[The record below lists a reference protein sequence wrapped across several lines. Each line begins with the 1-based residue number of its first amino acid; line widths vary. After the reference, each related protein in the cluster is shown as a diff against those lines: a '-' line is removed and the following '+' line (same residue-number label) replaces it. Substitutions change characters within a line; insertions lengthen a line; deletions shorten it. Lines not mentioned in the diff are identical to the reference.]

1 MILAVFGAIILIGLL
16 LVPQLWSNALMGRYG
31 RERDD
36 ILHTG
41 SEFAQLLINEHN
53 LGGVLV
59 ELTAQGDHYDHITK
73 TVRLSQAN
81 FNSHSLTAIAVAA
94 HEIGHAI
101 QHKEKDSRFM
111 LRDRVVRMAAATEHY
126 GSFAFIA
133 IPILALATRSPLLP
147 AISFL
152 IGFSSM
158 AATTIAH
165 LSTLPVEMDA
175 SFNRALPI
183 LKQGGYIKPAD
194 ERAVHKILKAAA
206 YTYVAASLTSL
217 LNVWRWLKMMRR

>member
-1 MILAVFGAIILIGLL
+1 MALAIVGAIILIALL
-16 LVPQLWSNALMGRYG
+16 LVPQLWSNALMTRYG

-36 ILHTG
+36 IKYSG
-41 SEFAQLLINEHN
+41 SEFAQHLIREHN
-53 LGGVLV
+53 LDGVSV
-59 ELTAQGDHYDHITK
+59 EPTSQGDHYDHITL

-81 FNSHSLTAIAVAA
+81 YNSRSLTAIAVAA
-94 HEIGHAI
+94 HEVGHAI
-101 QHKEKDSRFM
+101 QHSERDSRFM

-152 IGFSSM
+152 IGFFSM
-158 AATTIAH
+158 TATTIAH

-217 LNVWRWLKMMRR
+217 LNIWRWLKMMRR

>member
-1 MILAVFGAIILIGLL
+1 MALAVIGAIILIGLL
-16 LVPQLWSNALMGRYG
+16 LVPQLWSNALMSRHG
-31 RERDD
+31 RERHD
-36 ILHTG
+36 IQYTG
-41 SEFAQLLINEHN
+41 SEFARQLINEQN
-53 LGGVLV
+53 LTGVSV
-59 ELTAQGDHYDHITK
+59 ELTSQGDHYDQITK

-81 FNSHSLTAIAVAA
+81 YNSRSLTAIAVAA
-94 HEIGHAI
+94 HEVGHAI
-101 QHKEKDSRFM
+101 QHKEKDRRFM
-111 LRDRVVRMAAATEHY
+111 LRDRVVRMATATEHY
-126 GSFAFIA
+126 GSFAFVA
-133 IPILALATRSPLLP
+133 IPILALATRSPILP

-158 AATTIAH
+158 TATTIAH

-183 LKQGGYIKPAD
+183 LKQGGYIKPQD
-194 ERAVHKILKAAA
+194 ERAAHKILKAAA

>member
-1 MILAVFGAIILIGLL
+1 M
-16 LVPQLWSNALMGRYG
+16 SRYG

-36 ILHTG
+36 IKYTG
-41 SEFAQLLINEHN
+41 SEFARHLIRKHELN
-53 LGGVLV
+53 GVGV
-59 ELTAQGDHYDHITK
+59 ESTSQGDHYDHISNM
-73 TVRLSQAN
+73 VRLSRAN
-81 FNSHSLTAIAVAA
+81 YNSRSLTAIAVAA
-94 HEIGHAI
+94 HEVGHAI

-111 LRDRVVRMAAATEHY
+111 LRDRVVRLAAATEHY

-133 IPILALATRSPLLP
+133 IPILAVVTRSPLLP

-152 IGFSSM
+152 IGFTSM
-158 AATTIAH
+158 TATTIAH

-175 SFNRALPI
+175 SFNKALPI
-183 LKQGGYIKPAD
+183 LKQGGYIKPKD
-194 ERAVHKILKAAA
+194 ERAVHRILKAAA

>member
-1 MILAVFGAIILIGLL
+1 MILAVIGAIILIGLL
-16 LVPQLWSNALMGRYG
+16 LVPQLWSNALMSRYG

-36 ILHTG
+36 IPHTG
-41 SEFAQLLINEHN
+41 SEFAQLLIKEQN
-53 LGGVLV
+53 LSGVRV
-59 ELTAQGDHYDHITK
+59 ELTTQGDHYDHITK

-94 HEIGHAI
+94 HEVGHAI
-101 QHKEKDSRFM
+101 QHKEKDSHFM
-111 LRDRVVRMAAATEHY
+111 LRDRVVRLAAATEHY

-152 IGFSSM
+152 VGFSSM
-158 AATTIAH
+158 TATTIAH

-183 LKQGGYIKPAD
+183 LKQGGYVKPAD
-194 ERAVHKILKAAA
+194 ERAVYKILKAAA
-206 YTYVAASLTSL
+206 YTYVAASMTSL